1 MSSWTGEL
9 YAETRWI
16 MLGSGA
22 VAREFFL
29 PAFEY
34 LNTPHKLLVLDLT
47 VPTALREAYPQVEFI
62 EGDFRRSL
70 ESLARKGV
78 TAGIVALPNKF
89 HEEAVVRLLAV
100 GAHVLCEKPLVL
112 QEAACLRIRDAALAA
127 RRLVA
132 VNMVR
137 RLFPSVRT
145 ASEMVSAGE
154 IGDLTAIYVEHG
166 GPFHWPV
173 QSLAPFLPE
182 NGGVFADMGIHY
194 LDLAESLAGP
204 LELRSYHDD
213 SQGGVEAEA
222 TAELESTTGISV
234 HIRLSRLRTL
244 GNTITLVGT
253 DGRIVL
259 NIESLS
265 TFNLYRPANGDG

>member
-1 MSSWTGEL
+1 
-9 YAETRWI
+9 
-16 MLGSGA
+16 
-22 VAREFFL
+22 
-29 PAFEY
+29 
-34 LNTPHKLLVLDLT
+34 
-47 VPTALREAYPQVEFI
+47 
-62 EGDFRRSL
+62 
-70 ESLARKGV
+70 
-78 TAGIVALPNKF
+78 
-89 HEEAVVRLLAV
+89 
-100 GAHVLCEKPLVL
+100 
-112 QEAACLRIRDAALAA
+112 
-127 RRLVA
+127 
-132 VNMVR
+132 
-137 RLFPSVRT
+137 
-145 ASEMVSAGE
+145 SAGE

-213 SQGGVEAEA
+213 SPGGVEGEA
-222 TAELESTTGISV
+222 TAELKSTTRISV

-265 TFNLYRPANGDG
+265 TFNLYRPANGDGVEVRPLHPFGSCSWPVSFQACFARQIQVFEHRIAT